1 MNEDARSTELPQ
13 LRLDKWLWA
22 ARFYK
27 TRSMAAKAVSTGKVL
42 LHGNRSKPAKLIQIG
57 DALIVERGPLQY
69 EITIEGLND
78 KRRPPPEAR
87 QLYRES
93 DASIKKREEV
103 AAQLKAEG
111 LIYLKVPNPGRP
123 TKKQRRQIVNLK
135 TGGLSDEE
143 EPTQRR

>member
-1 MNEDARSTELPQ
+1 MNEDACSTELPQ

-27 TRSMAAKAVSTGKVL
+27 TRSIAAKAVSTGKVL

-57 DALIVERGPLQY
+57 DALIVQRGPFQY

-78 KRRPPPEAR
+78 QRRPASEAQ

-93 DASIKKREEV
+93 EASIKRREEV

-123 TKKQRRQIVNLK
+123 NKKQRRQIVNFK
-135 TGGLSDEE
+135 ASGLRDEE
-143 EPTQRR
+143 EP